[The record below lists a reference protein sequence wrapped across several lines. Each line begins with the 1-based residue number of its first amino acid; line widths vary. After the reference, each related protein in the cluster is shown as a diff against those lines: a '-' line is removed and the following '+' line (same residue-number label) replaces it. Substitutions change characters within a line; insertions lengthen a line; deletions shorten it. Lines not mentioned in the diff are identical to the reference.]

1 MNLVDRLA
9 PARLGRDFRWIWG
22 ASTVSNLGDGI
33 VLAAGP
39 LLVASITREPFA
51 VAMAAFLQQVPWLLF
66 GMAAGA
72 VVDRVDRRAL
82 TMVVDLARFAII
94 GLLALSVATDL
105 VTLPVVLVVMFLLGT
120 TETFADNAAST
131 LVATAV
137 PKQHLGQ
144 ANSRLF
150 GTSILANQ
158 LAGPPLGAFLFGL
171 GMWLPFGVNALC
183 FLLAA
188 VLISRMSGRFVAR
201 EGEPR
206 AMRHEVAEGMRWLWA
221 HPPVRTLALTITA
234 FNVTFGAAMAVYVLY
249 ATERLGLDEF
259 GYGLLMTASA
269 AGGLLG
275 SATYRRLEERFSLA
289 TLMRVGLVIETL
301 THLGLALTRS
311 PWLAGAIMVLFG
323 LHAVVWGTTSTTVRQ
338 RAVPSRLLGRVTSV
352 YLLGAVGG
360 LAIGSVLGGAIA
372 QRWGVVG
379 PYWFGFVGS
388 ALLTVVMWR
397 SFVNIAHAAETGPTD
412 EPSTEESDPVG
423 EESRPAADPA
433 RD

>member
-1 MNLVDRLA
+1 MTLVDRIA

-51 VAMAAFLQQVPWLLF
+51 VAMAAFLQQVPWLVF

-72 VVDRVDRRAL
+72 VIDRVDRRTL
-82 TMVVDLARFAII
+82 TIVVDLVRFAII
-94 GLLALSVATDL
+94 GLLALSVATD
-105 VTLPVVLVVMFLLGT
+105 VVSLPVVLVAMFLLGT

-131 LVATAV
+131 LVATSV
-137 PKQHLGQ
+137 PKESLGQ

-150 GTSILANQ
+150 GTSILTNQ

-188 VLISRMSGRFVAR
+188 VLIARISGQFVAR

-206 AMRHEVAEGMRWLWA
+206 AMRHEVAEGLRWLWA

-249 ATERLGLDEF
+249 ATELLGLDEF

-275 SATYRRLEERFSLA
+275 AATYRRLEERFSLA
-289 TLMRVGLVIETL
+289 TLMRIGLVIETL

-311 PWLAGAIMVLFG
+311 PWVAGAIMVLFG

-360 LAIGSVLGGAIA
+360 LAIGSLLGGAIA

-388 ALLTVVMWR
+388 LLLTVGMWR
-397 SFVNIAHAAETGPTD
+397 SFVNIAHAAEVGPAED
-412 EPSTEESDPVG
+412 LAEDPDDLT
-423 EESRPAADPA
+423 RPATDPA